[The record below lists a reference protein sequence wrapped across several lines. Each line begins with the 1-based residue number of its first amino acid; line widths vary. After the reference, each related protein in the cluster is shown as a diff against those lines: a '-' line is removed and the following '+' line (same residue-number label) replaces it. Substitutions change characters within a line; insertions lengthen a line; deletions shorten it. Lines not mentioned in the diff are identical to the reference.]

1 MPPVEDLGD
10 GRYRLSARLGL
21 DEVAELFDVEFADE
35 VTEEVETLGGLLA
48 LELGRVPLP
57 GAHVVS
63 TGLDLH
69 AEGGHDRRGRVK
81 VVTVVAERTEKNDDN
96 DDDPQREDNR

>member
-1 MPPVEDLGD
+1 MAELFGIEFP
-10 GRYRLSARLGL
+10 
-21 DEVAELFDVEFADE
+21 DEVAE
-35 VTEEVETLGGLLA
+35 EVETVGGLLA

-63 TGLDLH
+63 SGLDLR

-81 VVTVVAERTEKNDDN
+81 VVTVVAQRTG
-96 DDDPQREDNR
+96 DDDEDDRRDEESDR

>member
-1 MPPVEDLGD
+1 MVEIGE

-21 DEVAELFDVEFADE
+21 DEVADLFDMEFPDE
-35 VTEEVETLGGLLA
+35 ITEEVETLGGLLA

-57 GAHVVS
+57 GARVVS
-63 TGLDLH
+63 TGLDLR

-81 VVTVVAERTEKNDDN
+81 VVTVVAERAAVERSGDDDDDN
-96 DDDPQREDNR
+96 ADEENR

>member
-1 MPPVEDLGD
+1 M
-10 GRYRLSARLGL
+10 
-21 DEVAELFDVEFADE
+21 AELFDLDFPEE

-63 TGLDLH
+63 TGLDLR

-81 VVTVVAERTEKNDDN
+81 VVTVVAERTAVDGSGDGDDG
-96 DDDPQREDNR
+96 EENR